1 MTDDGSTRTGWILTG
16 VLVAVAS
23 IAAYCLN
30 YSIGNASS
38 NILTTLVIAQTSI
51 FAIVFSILVFGIR
64 FSASRYSP
72 RIATEFT
79 ADKSYRWTVGVF
91 AGSIGYDILLL
102 YLVDAISNLHFTI
115 LTIVAG
121 GLAAVAFWKLY
132 NFVNETLE
140 KTTPEG
146 ILRQLRENLTP
157 NNILEEAEESAHE
170 PTNRD
175 PFIILISVIRSAV
188 EQADRVSASMGLD
201 ILEEAISDLLSVSPE
216 EEFQEGT
223 AVDQSLENVFVD
235 NLPAIVDESLDED
248 VTQIAIESTEAA
260 KGVGETAI
268 EAELDRPL
276 ELVIRG
282 QTDLI
287 DRIGYSSEEEGV
299 RIEAIDVSRGL
310 VRDAAD
316 ARLFNS
322 SAIGTRLLG
331 WISAASIMNRNP
343 DQRRDARYTT
353 LLINGFPKI
362 LKRALDSDPSLT
374 DYRNTAWLE
383 RDSGDTD
390 PVDLLVWGC
399 YDSMAELTAAGIRY
413 EMRIE
418 ARFLNWSHVAHG
430 WTAGFE
436 LLQDTDLDVLPRIW
450 FGTILYLSYIA
461 EYTSDNVM
469 PDFDPRAIFSVD
481 NGFAIETIEKI
492 LNHDINPTSRIDH
505 IPGGVNPLE
514 LPRTG
519 PSAPVVRDA
528 EMNWHDWLKQQV
540 EVYRHSSGVQ
550 AGWGPMP
557 DDLEIEDTQDDILED
572 DEPED
577 SEE

>member
-1 MTDDGSTRTGWILTG
+1 MADDGFARTGWILTG
-16 VLVAVAS
+16 GVVAVAS

-30 YSIGNASS
+30 YSVGNTGS
-38 NILTTLVIAQTSI
+38 NILTTLALAQASI

-79 ADKSYRWTVGVF
+79 KDKSYRWTVGVF

-102 YLVDAISNLHFTI
+102 YLVDSISNLHFTI
-115 LTIVAG
+115 LTIVAA
-121 GLAAVAFWKLY
+121 GLAVAAFWKLY
-132 NFVNETLE
+132 DFVNETLE

-146 ILRQLRENLTP
+146 ILTQLRENLTP
-157 NNILEEAEESAHE
+157 ETILEEAEESAQE

-201 ILEEAISDLLSVSPE
+201 ILEDAISDLLRTAPE
-216 EEFQEGT
+216 NEFQEGT

-235 NLPAIVDESLDED
+235 NLPTIVDEALDEE

-260 KGVGETAI
+260 EGVGETAI
-268 EAELDRPL
+268 VEELDRPL
-276 ELVIRG
+276 ELVVRG

-287 DRIGYSSEEEGV
+287 DRIGYSSDEERV

-310 VRDAAD
+310 ARDAAD
-316 ARLFNS
+316 AGLFNS
-322 SAIGTRLLG
+322 SAIGARLLG

-343 DQRRDARYTT
+343 DQRYDGRYTT

-362 LKRALDSDPSLT
+362 LGRALDSDPSLT

-383 RDSGDTD
+383 RDLQDVD

-418 ARFLNWSHVAHG
+418 ARFLNWSHVAYG
-430 WTAGFE
+430 WTEGFE

-461 EYTSDNVM
+461 EYTSDDVM
-469 PDFDPRAIFSVD
+469 PDFDPRALFSVD
-481 NGFAIETIEKI
+481 NEFAIDTIEMI
-492 LNHDINPTSRIDH
+492 LNRDIRPTSRINH

-514 LPRTG
+514 HPRTG
-519 PSAPVVRDA
+519 SPSPVVRDA
-528 EMNWHDWLKQQV
+528 DMNWHDWLEQRL
-540 EVYRHSSGVQ
+540 EVYRRTSDAQG
-550 AGWGPMP
+550 GFGPLA
-557 DDLEIEDTQDDILED
+557 DDLDIEDMQDDPLED
-572 DEPED
+572 DEAED